1 MTEEQIQIL
10 RRELAKNTAKLQEK
24 LNDLQTAYNM
34 PKQLEE
40 QAKQNE
46 VNKALAEMRPVV
58 GNGNTRDAG
67 CSQSFYDDLV

>member
-40 QAKQNE
+40 QAK
-46 VNKALAEMRPVV
+46 
-58 GNGNTRDAG
+58 
-67 CSQSFYDDLV
+67 